1 MTFSTLPGQADAL
14 TCDMEGVPLDAS
26 NLVFKALKLFR
37 RHTGSQQ
44 FFQVHL
50 EKKVPHGAGLGGG
63 SANAATTLWAA
74 NELLGRPASN
84 EQLLK
89 WSGEIGSDVSIF
101 FSQGAAYCTGRGE
114 IVEDVEPPLPLN
126 TPLLLVKP
134 TMGLATPEIFKL
146 LDLSKCSKADPRHL
160 LKQMTDAGKLTQEMC
175 VNDLEQPAFDRL
187 PELRELKT
195 SLQNSSDD
203 RFSAVFMTGSGS
215 TIVGVGS
222 SKAPFWMQERIVYQ
236 DVFCSPAKLIAR
248 QHGEWYQPTHKP
260 SPVVAA

>member
-1 MTFSTLPGQADAL
+1 MWF
-14 TCDMEGVPLDAS
+14 E
-26 NLVFKALKLFR
+26 
-37 RHTGSQQ
+37 
-44 FFQVHL
+44 L
-50 EKKVPHGAGLGGG
+50 ENDGA
-63 SANAATTLWAA
+63 
-74 NELLGRPASN
+74 
-84 EQLLK
+84 
-89 WSGEIGSDVSIF
+89 
-101 FSQGAAYCTGRGE
+101 C
-114 IVEDVEPPLPLN
+114 
-126 TPLLLVKP
+126 
-134 TMGLATPEIFKL
+134 
-146 LDLSKCSKADPRHL
+146 
-160 LKQMTDAGKLTQEMC
+160 
-175 VNDLEQPAFDRL
+175 RL